1 MKKIP
6 IIIDTDIGSDIDDTW
21 ALAMALGC
29 PELDVKMVVTC
40 TGDTRFRAEIVCKF
54 LERVGRTDIPVGI
67 GLPFES
73 MLEHQREY
81 IDDYDLDSYSGV
93 LHEDGVTAMAE
104 MIKQSDEK
112 ITLVC
117 IGPLPNIARLL
128 EIEPGVV
135 DKTRFVGMHGAIY
148 KGYGGSDEIHAE
160 YNVIQHLSTAKAV
173 FTSDFDMT
181 ITPLDTCGIV
191 RLEGED
197 YKKVAEADNASMPE
211 VIENY
216 QVWLRANGAA
226 DINASRSSILFD
238 TVAIYLAFS
247 EELLEI
253 SELNVA
259 VDDDGKTVIDE
270 NGKSIRVATNW
281 QDLPAFNALLVERL
295 GRGSE

>member
-29 PELDVKMVVTC
+29 PELDVKMIVTC
-40 TGDTRFRAEIVCKF
+40 TGDTRFRTKIVCKF

-135 DKTRFVGMHGAIY
+135 EKTRFVGMHGAIY

-160 YNVIQHLSTAKAV
+160 YNVVQHLSTAKTV
-173 FTSDFDMT
+173 FSSDFDMT

-216 QVWLRANGAA
+216 QVWLTANGAA

-238 TVAIYLAFS
+238 TVAIYLAFG

-253 SELNVA
+253 SEINVT

-281 QDLPAFNALLVERL
+281 RDLPAFNALLAERL
-295 GRGSE
+295 LNAP

>member
-29 PELDVKMVVTC
+29 PELDVKMIVTC
-40 TGDTRFRAEIVCKF
+40 TGDTRFRTKIVCKF

-135 DKTRFVGMHGAIY
+135 EKTRFVGMHGAIY

-160 YNVIQHLSTAKAV
+160 YNVVQHLSTAKTV
-173 FTSDFDMT
+173 FSSDFDMT

-216 QVWLRANGAA
+216 QVWLTANGAA

-253 SELNVA
+253 SEINVT

-281 QDLPAFNALLVERL
+281 RDLPAFNALLAERL
-295 GRGSE
+295 LNAP

>member
-29 PELDVKMVVTC
+29 PELDVKMIVTC
-40 TGDTRFRAEIVCKF
+40 TGDTRFRTKIVCKF

-135 DKTRFVGMHGAIY
+135 EKTRFVGMHGAIY

-160 YNVIQHLSTAKAV
+160 YNVVQHLSTAKTV
-173 FTSDFDMT
+173 FSSDFDMT

-216 QVWLRANGAA
+216 QVWLTANGAA
-226 DINASRSSILFD
+226 DINASRSSVLFD
-238 TVAIYLAFS
+238 TVAIYLAFG

-253 SELNVA
+253 SEINVT

-281 QDLPAFNALLVERL
+281 RDLPAFNALLAERL
-295 GRGSE
+295 LNAP

>member
-29 PELDVKMVVTC
+29 PELDVKMIVTC
-40 TGDTRFRAEIVCKF
+40 TGDTRFRTKIVCKF

-135 DKTRFVGMHGAIY
+135 EKTRFVGMHGAIY

-160 YNVIQHLSTAKAV
+160 YNVVQHLSTAKTV
-173 FTSDFDMT
+173 FSSDFDMT

-216 QVWLRANGAA
+216 QVWLTANGAA
-226 DINASRSSILFD
+226 DINASRSSVLFD

-253 SELNVA
+253 SEINVT

-281 QDLPAFNALLVERL
+281 RDLPAFNALLAERL
-295 GRGSE
+295 LNAP